1 MNSMQRSAAGRNR
14 RETEGESSCVSLPV
28 FAFVPVQELDCVY
41 EPECGFCRG
50 TLFPALDKPWVAG
63 GDVR

>member
-1 MNSMQRSAAGRNR
+1 MNSMQRQAAGRAR
-14 RETEGESSCVSLPV
+14 RETEQESCAFLPV

-63 GDVR
+63 GDTR